1 MKATFS
7 CSIGRGVAAL
17 AIGAAALA
25 SPVASAEDVN
35 MFDGQWH
42 YGLTVYGWFPAM
54 TTDASFPLRDG
65 ATVSPSVTVKPKN
78 YLSDLQFGAMGA
90 FQARNGNLSLFTDL
104 VYADISSLSS
114 KVRTLHT
121 PGGDI
126 PLPVDTNVNVGLKE
140 LIWTLGAGY
149 TVARSDLGNFDIIGG
164 ARYGDLKTSV
174 GVNAFGPGGILG
186 ISANTNA
193 DKDVWT
199 GIVGFK
205 GVLRLSDDGKW
216 YMPYEAD
223 IGFGSSSITS
233 GNAILAVGYKF
244 GWGDLELGWRY
255 LSYNMGSD
263 ATIQKLIMSGPALG
277 ATFRW

>member
-126 PLPVDTNVNVGLKE
+126 PVPVDTNVNVGLKE

-149 TVARSDLGNFDIIGG
+149 TVARSELGNFDIIGG

-186 ISANTNA
+186 TSANTNA

-244 GWGDLELGWRY
+244 GWGGLELGWRY

-263 ATIQKLIMSGPALG
+263 ATVQKLIMSGPALG

>member
-1 MKATFS
+1 MSMKASKCFG
-7 CSIGRGVAAL
+7 CGVAAL
-17 AIGAAALA
+17 AIGATVLA
-25 SPVASAEDVN
+25 SSVASADDVN

-65 ATVSPSVTVKPKN
+65 ATASPSVKVKPSS
-78 YLSDLQFGAMGA
+78 YLGDLQFGAMGA
-90 FQARNGNLSLFTDL
+90 FIARNGNLSLFTDA

-114 KVRTLHT
+114 KVTRLHT
-121 PGGDI
+121 PGGDVT
-126 PLPVDTNVNVGLKE
+126 PPVNIDVNVGLKE

-149 TVARSDLGNFDIIGG
+149 TVARSDAGNLDILGG
-164 ARYGDLKTSV
+164 ARYGSLKTSL
-174 GVNAFGPGGILG
+174 GVNAFGPGGIFG
-186 ISANTNA
+186 TSANTSA
-193 DKDVWT
+193 DMNVWT
-199 GIVGFK
+199 GIVGVK
-205 GVLRLSDDGKW
+205 GTLRLSDDGKW
-216 YMPYEAD
+216 YVPYEAD

-255 LSYNMGSD
+255 LSYNMGSE